1 MAAMSGHGDPRLDAQ
16 EGVPEHRDHGI
27 SQPSKSD
34 FEAVVWEFSLNY
46 ADYVPPP
53 KRDGQAGQGAP
64 GRAGRPSAPPAIF
77 ESLARS
83 AFVGAPKLQVPHY
96 YIFRRWMAYKKL
108 DAIPFLLEDLT
119 LLVSGPVR
127 AALFAHL

>member
-1 MAAMSGHGDPRLDAQ
+1 MRGTIAEPAT
-16 EGVPEHRDHGI
+16 
-27 SQPSKSD
+27 SD
-34 FEAVVWEFSLNY
+34 FEAVVGEFSLNY

-53 KRDGQAGQGAP
+53 RQGKAGAAP
-64 GRAGRPSAPPAIF
+64 GAAGRPMAPPSIF

-108 DAIPFLLEDLT
+108 DAVPFLLEDLT
-119 LLVSGPVR
+119 LLVSGFR
-127 AALFAHL
+127 ASLNYSHDIEQ